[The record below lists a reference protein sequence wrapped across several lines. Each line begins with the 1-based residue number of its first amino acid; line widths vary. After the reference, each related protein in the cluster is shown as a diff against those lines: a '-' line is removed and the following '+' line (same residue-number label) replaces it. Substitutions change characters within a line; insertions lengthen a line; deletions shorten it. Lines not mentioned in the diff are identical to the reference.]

1 MKEANNIS
9 NELIFK
15 VLSKES
21 TESENKIFQEW
32 LGLSSKNQKI
42 FFQIERL
49 WKDSKGIVDYYKVN
63 QEYAWSQ
70 IYRKI
75 TPKHKTRILHPIVK
89 VAAAVVVAFLLG
101 ASAMYFIQP
110 VPQQKIFVSK
120 EICVKAPL
128 GSKTEVEL
136 SDGTE
141 VWLNSGSE
149 IRYPATFRKNQRDI
163 YLVGEAFFDVE
174 KNVEAPFFV
183 HADEVD
189 IRVLGT
195 SFNVK
200 SYPEEDIVETTLVE
214 GLINMNKKGSN
225 QVFQLKPNEKATF
238 IKNREEI
245 SGKETEQFIIT
256 KNVDAKLY
264 TSWKNGMLIFK
275 KEKFGDLVIKM
286 ERWYNVRIT
295 IENKQLTGEKVTGS
309 FQNESIEQALEA
321 LKISVPFSYKINKN
335 DININ

>member
-1 MKEANNIS
+1 MKEANNIPD
-9 NELIFK
+9 ELIFK
-15 VLSKES
+15 ALNKEA
-21 TESENKIFQEW
+21 TESENKFLQEW
-32 LGLSSKNQKI
+32 VELSSKNQKI
-42 FFQIERL
+42 LFQLERL
-49 WKDSKGIVDYYKVN
+49 WEDSKGVVDYYKVN
-63 QEYAWSQ
+63 QEYAWGR
-70 IYRKI
+70 INKKI
-75 TPKHKTRILHPIVK
+75 TQKLKTQILHPIVK

-101 ASAMYFIQP
+101 ALAMYFIQLI
-110 VPQQKIFVSK
+110 PQQKISVSK

-149 IRYPATFRKNQRDI
+149 IRYPAMFRRNQRDI
-163 YLVGEAFFDVE
+163 YLAGEAFFDVE

-183 HADEVD
+183 HTDEVD

-200 SYPEEDIVETTLVE
+200 SYPEEDLVETTLVE

-225 QVFQLKPNEKATF
+225 QVFQLKPSEKATF
-238 IKNREEI
+238 IRNREKI
-245 SGKETEQFIIT
+245 SGKGQEQFIVT
-256 KNVDAKLY
+256 KNVDTKLY

-286 ERWYNVRIT
+286 ERWYNVRIK
-295 IENKQLTGEKVTGS
+295 IENEQLIGERVTGS

-321 LKISVPFSYKINKN
+321 LKISVSFSYKISEN
-335 DININ
+335 DITIN